1 MQQVDDNI
9 RRITDFPAQLAPV
22 VRVLSDTQVRH
33 KPAKQWSIVEH
44 IGHLIDIDQLYLQ
57 RIELILTQEHQPFAV
72 FSIDDVH
79 QQGNYQIRSIAELLA
94 VLTETHNRIAHI
106 LHGLTPEQ
114 MMRMGHDSYFGAI
127 TLARLIE
134 VFVNHQDEHY
144 RHICAIITDYPIK

>member
-1 MQQVDDNI
+1 MQEVHDHI
-9 RRITDFPAQLAPV
+9 RRIIEFPSQLVHV
-22 VRVLSDTQVRH
+22 VHRLPDGQVRH
-33 KPAKQWSIVEH
+33 QPANQWSIVEH
-44 IGHLIDIDQLYLQ
+44 IGHLIDIDRLYLQ
-57 RIELILTQEHQPFAV
+57 RIELILTQEHQSFAL

-79 QQGNYQIRSIAELLA
+79 QQGNYQTRPIAELLA
-94 VLTETHNRIAHI
+94 VLTEMHNHIGHI